1 MSERVTVD
9 RKEFEAFLSDNQA
22 LLERS
27 QKLIEKIDA
36 LDKIV
41 KQLRDELKTSKEKL
55 DSLEATVN
63 TSKSQSDESLRKA
76 RETMARLA
84 KETEKRI
91 SNPEQQCG
99 CAVKIKLQIVLAP
112 QGASPPSDNADRS
125 HTADSRRLVF
135 FCHDN
140 SRCAG
145 NVCI

>member
-9 RKEFEAFLSDNQA
+9 RKKFEAFLSENLA

-27 QKLIEKIDA
+27 QKLTEKIDA
-36 LDKIV
+36 LDKLF

-91 SNPEQQCG
+91 S
-99 CAVKIKLQIVLAP
+99 K
-112 QGASPPSDNADRS
+112 
-125 HTADSRRLVF
+125 
-135 FCHDN
+135 
-140 SRCAG
+140 
-145 NVCI
+145 

>member
-27 QKLIEKIDA
+27 QKLIEKIDG
-36 LDKIV
+36 LERTV
-41 KQLRDELKTSKEKL
+41 KQLRDELKVSKDKL

-63 TSKSQSDESLRKA
+63 TSKGQSDESLRKA

-91 SNPEQQCG
+91 S
-99 CAVKIKLQIVLAP
+99 
-112 QGASPPSDNADRS
+112 R
-125 HTADSRRLVF
+125 
-135 FCHDN
+135 
-140 SRCAG
+140 
-145 NVCI
+145 